1 MADDG
6 KRAQPLGRAVIAVV
20 LAGSPAGAVDRVEA
34 VGAVSC
40 GGRVKSY
47 AVDFLAP
54 DSEALEAGAKALVR
68 ELEVDRRVRLSL
80 DGRSCAESH
89 CSFRA
94 SKGQTYR
101 LVAESERVDFDQIC
115 IVISR
120 P

>member
-1 MADDG
+1 MMG
-6 KRAQPLGRAVIAVV
+6 RRAQPLGRAAIAVV
-20 LAGSPAGAVDRVEA
+20 LAGSPAGAVDLVEA

-40 GGRVKSY
+40 GERVKSY

-54 DSEALEAGAKALVR
+54 DNEALEANAKALVR
-68 ELEVDRRVRLSL
+68 ELEANRRVSLSL
-80 DGRSCAESH
+80 DGRSCAEAR

-101 LVAESERVDFDQIC
+101 LVAEGERVDFDQLC